1 MKMSNKNK
9 FISGLLGVAM
19 CPMMLP
25 TAAFAADDGA
35 ASEDFSS
42 PTELIQS
49 SESEG
54 TDTGARSGDT
64 PAAQSESTGEA
75 ANATANAAPAAE
87 TGGEDAAAVVAEV
100 NGKTYSNLQ
109 AAINAAP
116 RKATVKLLA
125 NTKENVTIS
134 TNYVTLDLN
143 GYTLN
148 GSTGERK
155 PALTVTAR
163 VYVMDSSAAQT
174 GTIMREDTAENSG
187 VSSHYVIDVQGGNS
201 GWLFFQSGNVKNDSG
216 AGGTKGASLVR
227 VGDDSKPGVPG
238 LTISGG
244 TFTQDNFIVLKCD
257 HGNLYVKGGTVNSAN
272 SYAIENW
279 KNATIKDNAVIN
291 GNVSTWTYG
300 GAGSDLE
307 IQGGTVNGNIE
318 SVTYDGAEGKP
329 AKASITGG
337 TVNGTLNTVDYSTGA
352 TSNDPTKAT
361 IEVPG
366 GTFSTDPSRYL
377 IEGSAATQNSDGT
390 YGVEKA
396 YLAQVGETSY
406 YTMDEAFKAQ
416 TASGE
421 AITLLRDYTTGSTFN
436 SGSVA
441 RVVDLNGHTW
451 TCTGTDANS
460 AAFEINYPDASLTV
474 KNGKIVS
481 SQLIGLI
488 PSAMSGTI
496 TYDNSSLTFENV
508 EATTSAASGIETN
521 GNNTNDA
528 VTLKNS
534 TLNVPNGFGIY
545 FPSSGTLTIDNSTIN
560 AKTMGVQVC
569 SGSLNVNPGSTITVS
584 GDPVAKTEGDG
595 AIQDGAAISVVNRPG
610 YKGLDQVAITGGTF
624 TAKDENAA
632 LKAYSW
638 DSSSKKESPFD
649 NADNKVTVSGG
660 EFNGSLDLGNIEVSG
675 GQFTDKEVA
684 KHLKSGKAVLF
695 NDGKYAVGNE
705 DAVKGDATYSV
716 TNTDGT
722 TVVYFTDAQAANDY
736 AKESGAQAP
745 EVLKVTVTFDSNQGT
760 AIDSQLVTVGDKVV
774 KPADPTKKGYTFSG
788 WFTDEDCT
796 NAYDF
801 DADVDGTQ
809 PEFTLYAGW
818 KAAPATVEPGTGDNG
833 NNGNNGGTGDS
844 SSANANVNV
853 NTVNNNGDKVT
864 SEAKMATVKT
874 GDNLALVGGAIA
886 VIAVAAAGVAA
897 FALRRRKMN

>member
-361 IEVPG
+361 IEVTG

-377 IEGSAATQNSDGT
+377 IEGSAATQNSDGK

-396 YLAQVGETSY
+396 YLAKVGETSY

-460 AAFEINYPDASLTV
+460 AAFEINYPNASLTV

-638 DSSSKKESPFD
+638 DSSSKQESPFD
-649 NADNKVTVSGG
+649 NVDNKVTVSGG

-745 EVLKVTVTFDSNQGT
+745 EVLKVTVNFDSNQGT
-760 AIDSQLVTVGDKVV
+760 AVDSQLVPVGDKVA

-788 WFTDEDCT
+788 WFADEDCA

-833 NNGNNGGTGDS
+833 NNGNNGGNGDS

-853 NTVNNNGDKVT
+853 NTVNNNGDNAA
-864 SEAKMATVKT
+864 SEAKAATVKT